1 MLLTSNYATV
11 LFRLE
16 KGSKTKLSFMLYNR
30 VNRVSGFFTGG
41 EILRLT
47 QQFIEKKDNKKR
59 RKTIKRLT
67 MNENEILDLW

>member
-11 LFRLE
+11 LVRLE
-16 KGSKTKLSFMLYNR
+16 KGSKTKLSFMLHNR

-47 QQFIEKKDNKKR
+47 QQFIEQQ
-59 RKTIKRLT
+59 KTIKRLT